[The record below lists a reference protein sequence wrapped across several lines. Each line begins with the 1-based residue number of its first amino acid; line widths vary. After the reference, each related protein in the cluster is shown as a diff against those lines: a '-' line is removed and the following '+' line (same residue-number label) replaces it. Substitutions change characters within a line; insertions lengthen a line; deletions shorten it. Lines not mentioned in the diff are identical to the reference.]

1 MPGINEKTFLLRESP
16 TRRIDKI
23 RETIVREGKDIILL
37 STGQPSIPPPRELR
51 EYLAERLME
60 ESMKL
65 YGYTQSQGIK
75 PLREAI
81 ADDLK
86 ELGGLDLDP
95 DQNIVVTAGAQ
106 EGMFATLAAVIED
119 GDEVILTD
127 PCYFGYK
134 PIIEYLGG
142 RVKYVPET
150 LNDGF
155 QPDIEALKE
164 TISDK
169 TKAMILVSP
178 DNPTGRVVDRDVAKA
193 VAELAADHDFWL
205 VMDEAYK
212 TLIYE
217 GDHTWVWHYAPDNV
231 IGLNTFSKDPGMP
244 GWRLGYVY
252 GPWNLIRAVKLIS
265 EEMVYCPP
273 SVAQIVITHYLR
285 SGMRKKFLPNVI
297 KEYVKRRDV
306 VISSLEKYLPETRFL
321 KTQGSMFIFP
331 DFSAYLDRLGMD
343 GDEFSERLLR
353 DASVATVPGSYFGST
368 TKFIRISFVTESP
381 ERLEQ
386 GIKIMSE
393 FIEAS

>member
-178 DNPTGRVVDRDVAKA
+178 DNPTGRVVDSDVAKA